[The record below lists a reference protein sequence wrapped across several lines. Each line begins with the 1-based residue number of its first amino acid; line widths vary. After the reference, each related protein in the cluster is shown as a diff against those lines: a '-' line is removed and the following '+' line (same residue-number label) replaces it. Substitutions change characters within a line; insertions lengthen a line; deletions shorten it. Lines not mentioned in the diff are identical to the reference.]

1 MAAFASS
8 FAKFKDDF
16 VANADVDSLQ
26 QQLMALKACFFSP
39 FFFWPQETQLGLAQ
53 HGLLQASDAENHAV
67 ATSVLEHAALLAV
80 RTKDLAAFERNM
92 AQLQQL
98 YASPGAESPVK
109 YEMLG
114 LNLLRLL
121 AVDKMAEFHT
131 QLEVVPQARRSD
143 KHIQYPVSMEQCMME
158 GTYHKVIAA
167 AGRAPSPWCAFF
179 AHLLAET
186 VRVQIAESFSSAY
199 ISLTPANAV
208 TLLMLSNP
216 ADLLQFEKQF
226 SWKRSPS
233 GLLVFGGKSGSEA
246 RVPKLQ
252 VMEQTLSLAEEL
264 ERIV

>member
-1 MAAFASS
+1 
-8 FAKFKDDF
+8 
-16 VANADVDSLQ
+16 
-26 QQLMALKACFFSP
+26 
-39 FFFWPQETQLGLAQ
+39 
-53 HGLLQASDAENHAV
+53 V

-80 RTKDLAAFERNM
+80 RTKDQAAFERNM

-98 YASPGAESPVK
+98 YASPGPESPLM

-121 AVDKMAEFHT
+121 AADKMAEFHT
-131 QLEVVPQARRSD
+131 QVEVVPQARRGD
-143 KHIQYPVSMEQCMME
+143 KHIQYPISMEQCMME

-186 VRVQIAESFSSAY
+186 VRLQVAESFASAY
-199 ISLTPANAV
+199 TSLTPANAIA
-208 TLLMLSNP
+208 LLMLSNP
-216 ADLLQFEKQF
+216 ADLLHFEKQF
-226 SWKRSPS
+226 GWKRSPS
-233 GLLVFGGKSGSEA
+233 GLLVFGGKNGSDA
-246 RVPKLQ
+246 RVPKVQ